1 MEVLDNWQASKV
13 DARPN
18 SRMLSPNNVAL
29 SAAHH
34 LLKTTPNSVAPVEMR
49 KPSVRRLVYP
59 FLAPTF
65 LASNLRPRAVRRA
78 RRAGSTGSVR
88 RVTDP
93 FRQGLWNF
101 FDGTATGRFFDS
113 TAVEIT
119 AVDGRQ
125 IL

>member
-1 MEVLDNWQASKV
+1 MSPSRVPPSTTLA
-13 DARPN
+13 AN
-18 SRMLSPNNVAL
+18 SSGPPRV
-29 SAAHH
+29 
-34 LLKTTPNSVAPVEMR
+34 SVGIILIFFWYGVHMPH
-49 KPSVRRLVYP
+49 SV
-59 FLAPTF
+59 
-65 LASNLRPRAVRRA
+65 RAVRRA

-113 TAVEIT
+113 TAVEIM
-119 AVDGRQ
+119 AVEGRR